1 MLDCIIVGGGPAGL
15 TAAIYLA
22 RFRRRAVL
30 VDAGDSR
37 ASWIP
42 VSHNHAGYPEGVK
55 GVQLLMDMRVQA
67 ERYGAELRRD
77 RVLSLERRE
86 GGEGFR
92 ATLESGG
99 AIEGRT
105 ALLATGIVDLQPEL
119 QDLYRAVQRGLIRL
133 CPICDAFEVI
143 GHKVGIL
150 GHDGH
155 AAREALFMRT
165 YTRDLTILSLG
176 RPSRFTAEEKAR
188 LDEAGVRWLDRP
200 VVRVAEAT
208 EAGGGDAGGGDA
220 GGGAGALEVGLDD
233 GSSHRFDTVYS
244 ALGIAPRNDVARA
257 LGANLAEDGRL
268 VTGAHQETSV
278 DGLFAAG
285 DVVSGLNQ
293 ISVAMGQAAVA
304 TTAIHNRLRAR
315 EGGWSDVAPA

>member
-55 GVQLLMDMRVQA
+55 GVQLLLDMRVQA

-77 RVLSLERRE
+77 RVLSVERKE
-86 GGEGFR
+86 GVEGFR
-92 ATLESGG
+92 ATLGSGD
-99 AIEGRT
+99 AIEART

-119 QDLYRAVQRGLIRL
+119 PDLYRAVQRGLIRL

-176 RPSRFTAEEKAR
+176 RPSRFTAEERAR
-188 LDEAGVRWLDRP
+188 LDEAGVRRLDRP
-200 VVRVAEAT
+200 VVRVAESGA
-208 EAGGGDAGGGDA
+208 A
-220 GGGAGALEVGLDD
+220 GAGSCALEVGLDD

-257 LGANLAEDGRL
+257 LGAELAEDGRL

-315 EGGWSDVAPA
+315 DGGWSDVGPA